1 MARGR
6 ACHTHQC
13 YYCYYMPPKHLTV
26 ARIGNSRG
34 VRIPATT
41 LTRYGIGD
49 AVIMEEREDGILLR
63 PVLSPQSKLSFED
76 TANAM
81 AAASEDWSDLD
92 WATADGME
100 HMTWDLPVRV
110 STPTKRVAESA
121 PTYVGKS
128 QGKRRTASSTTV
140 DTPAR
145 GKPSKRPKP

>member
-1 MARGR
+1 M
-6 ACHTHQC
+6 T
-13 YYCYYMPPKHLTV
+13 PKHLTV

-63 PVLSPQSKLSFED
+63 PVQSPQSKLSFED

-81 AAASEDWSDLD
+81 AAASEDWSDGD
-92 WATADGME
+92 SATGDGME
-100 HMTWDLPVRV
+100 HMTWDFPIR
-110 STPTKRVAESA
+110 ESA
-121 PTYVGKS
+121 PAKHVAEAAPSYVGRS
-128 QGKRRTASSTTV
+128 RGKRRTASSNTV

-145 GKPSKRPKP
+145 GKPSKRSKP